1 MKTHERHAR
10 ASVLRLTVGLLLLAA
25 CRIPG
30 NGSPQPPQG
39 PERPPL
45 ESAAAETGFT
55 GAWDTTYGTMRLVE
69 RDAHVTGTYLWDGRA
84 EIEGQRDGRLLR
96 ATYAESDGTRGRAV
110 FELAE
115 DGASFR
121 GRWREGLEGTV
132 ELDDPEASRWRG
144 TRLVPV
150 PGRTWLVI
158 LEAHWEE
165 SLGEHE
171 YSYGDM
177 LRAFFERVPAV
188 EVRQRSFHDQDD
200 LVRFCHEL
208 SGLLEPVVLYISSH
222 GTTAGVA
229 VAGETIDGAAIGA
242 ALRGLDTLALLH
254 FGSCEVLAGNEPAA
268 LLAAAGPEAAF
279 PISGFRVAVDWAG
292 SAIVDFAYLSLVLEQ
307 DLAPAA
313 AVRATRAMLSFAGP
327 PRADGLPIA
336 GADLVLWGE

>member
-1 MKTHERHAR
+1 M
-10 ASVLRLTVGLLLLAA
+10 RLTVEGDRA
-25 CRIPG
+25 R
-30 NGSPQPPQG
+30 
-39 PERPPL
+39 
-45 ESAAAETGFT
+45 
-55 GAWDTTYGTMRLVE
+55 
-69 RDAHVTGTYLWDGRA
+69 GTYSYGAGATLEGLVAGRELRA
-84 EIEGQRDGRLLR
+84 E
-96 ATYAESDGTRGRAV
+96 YAEPDGTRGRAL
-110 FELAE
+110 FALAP
-115 DGASFR
+115 DGMSFR
-121 GRWREGLEGTV
+121 GVWQPGLEGPALA
-132 ELDDPEASRWRG
+132 LDDRSLSRWRG
-144 TRLVPV
+144 TRVVPV
-150 PGRTWLVI
+150 EGRVWLII

-165 SLGEHE
+165 SLAEHE

-188 EVRQRSFHDQDD
+188 EVRQRFFHDQDD

-242 ALRGLDTLALLH
+242 ALRGLDTLALVH

-292 SAIVDFAYLSLVLEQ
+292 SALVDFAYLSLVLEQ
-307 DLAPAA
+307 GLAPAA